1 MSAGARADVVITGV
15 GTIGC
20 FGIGLPALG
29 AALAAGTPTTRELAD
44 PKGYRRAGTV
54 TASAACSHLDLSEW
68 VSPSKARRMSD
79 PSRFAVA
86 AARMALSHAGLA
98 ADTDHVRSVA
108 VATTYGAGVFT
119 ERLVS
124 EILDAGPRAA
134 SPFLFT
140 DCVAN
145 APAGQIAIDVR
156 ALGPNATVVQR
167 EAGAVLAL
175 IEGSND
181 VALGRADVALAGH
194 VDEVGALVHAVLARM
209 RALCPADADG
219 QLRPRPFDARRQG
232 FVAGEGATVC
242 AVERADAAR
251 ARGAKPLA
259 RVRTWI
265 RAFDPTAPRAGWG
278 TGAIALGD
286 RLRREL
292 ARAGLAP
299 SDIHAVVASASGSV
313 HGDRLEAEILHH
325 VWGDAIPPVFAPKAV
340 TGEYGGGNLG
350 GAFAILG
357 GAYCARPAGTDSPA
371 FGIRLHEGRLPAP
384 AQRILLA
391 GLASG
396 GAAAWIVLERN
407 VP

>member
-1 MSAGARADVVITGV
+1 MSTVARAEVVITGV
-15 GTIGC
+15 GTLGC

-29 AALAAGTPTTRELAD
+29 AALAVGMPVTRELAD

-54 TASAACSHLDLSEW
+54 NASAACSHLDLSEW
-68 VSPSKARRMSD
+68 VSPGKARRMSD

-86 AARMALSHAGLA
+86 AARMALNHAGLD
-98 ADTDHVRSVA
+98 ADADVVRSVA
-108 VATTYGAGVFT
+108 IATTFGAGVFT

-145 APAGQIAIDVR
+145 APAGQIAIDLR

-181 VALGRADVALAGH
+181 VALGRTDVALAGH
-194 VDEVGALVHAVLARM
+194 VDEIGALVHAVLSRM
-209 RALCPADADG
+209 RALCAADPDG
-219 QLRPRPFDARRQG
+219 HLRPRPFDAHRQG

-242 AVERADAAR
+242 TLERADAAH
-251 ARGAKPLA
+251 ARGATPLA
-259 RVRTWI
+259 RIRAWV

-278 TGAIALGD
+278 TGAVALGD

-299 SDIHAVVASASGSV
+299 TDIHAVVSSASGSV

-340 TGEYGGGNLG
+340 TGEYGGSNLG
-350 GAFAILG
+350 GALAILG
-357 GAYCARPAGTDSPA
+357 GARCARPPGTDHPA
-371 FGIRLHEGRLPAP
+371 LGVRLHDGRLPDR

-396 GAAAWIVLERN
+396 GAAAWIVLERI